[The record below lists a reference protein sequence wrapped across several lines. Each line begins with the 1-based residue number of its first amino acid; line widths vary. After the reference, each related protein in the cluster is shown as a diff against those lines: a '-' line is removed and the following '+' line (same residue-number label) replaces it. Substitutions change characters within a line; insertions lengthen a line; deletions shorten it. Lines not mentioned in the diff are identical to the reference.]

1 MAKARKWWV
10 ADRRP
15 LKVNVS
21 ETEPVE
27 EKVEEVI
34 ETAGDTVVENEIP
47 EVETVEEI
55 NVQPEQEIASEIKE
69 EKKAEKKSA
78 KKEWTEEELAVLP
91 REEMYAVIADIEAGK
106 ATIKPRFINQ

>member
-21 ETEPVE
+21 ETEPIE

-55 NVQPEQEIASEIKE
+55 NVQPE
-69 EKKAEKKSA
+69 EKKAEKKTA
-78 KKEWTEEELAVLP
+78 KKERTEEELAVLP

>member
-1 MAKARKWWV
+1 MAKVRKWWV

-27 EKVEEVI
+27 EKVEEAI

-55 NVQPEQEIASEIKE
+55 NTPTE

-78 KKEWTEEELAVLP
+78 KKERTEEELAVLP

>member
-21 ETEPVE
+21 EAEPIE
-27 EKVEEVI
+27 EKVEEAI
-34 ETAGDTVVENEIP
+34 EIAGDTVVENEIP
-47 EVETVEEI
+47 EVETVEEV
-55 NVQPEQEIASEIKE
+55 NVQPE

-78 KKEWTEEELAVLP
+78 KKERTEEELAVLP

>member
-21 ETEPVE
+21 ETEPIE

-55 NVQPEQEIASEIKE
+55 NTPTE

-78 KKEWTEEELAVLP
+78 KKERTEEELAVLP

>member
-1 MAKARKWWV
+1 MAKVRKWWV

-47 EVETVEEI
+47 EVETVEEV
-55 NVQPEQEIASEIKE
+55 NVQPE

-78 KKEWTEEELAVLP
+78 KKERTEEELAVLP

>member
-21 ETEPVE
+21 EAEPIE

-34 ETAGDTVVENEIP
+34 ETPVDTVVENEIP
-47 EVETVEEI
+47 EVETVEEV
-55 NVQPEQEIASEIKE
+55 NVQPEQE
-69 EKKAEKKSA
+69 KAEKKSA
-78 KKEWTEEELAVLP
+78 KKERTEEELAVLP

>member
-21 ETEPVE
+21 ETEPIE

-47 EVETVEEI
+47 EVETVEEV
-55 NVQPEQEIASEIKE
+55 NVQPE

-78 KKEWTEEELAVLP
+78 KKERTEEELAVLP

>member
-21 ETEPVE
+21 EAEPIE

-55 NVQPEQEIASEIKE
+55 NTPTE

-78 KKEWTEEELAVLP
+78 KKERTEEELAVLP

>member
-27 EKVEEVI
+27 EKVEEAI
-34 ETAGDTVVENEIP
+34 ETPVDTVVENEIP
-47 EVETVEEI
+47 EVETVEEV
-55 NVQPEQEIASEIKE
+55 NTQPE
-69 EKKAEKKSA
+69 EKKAEIKEKKSA
-78 KKEWTEEELAVLP
+78 KKERTEEELAVLP
-91 REEMYAVIADIEAGK
+91 REEMYEVIADIEAGK

>member
-1 MAKARKWWV
+1 M
-10 ADRRP
+10 
-15 LKVNVS
+15 
-21 ETEPVE
+21 VE
-27 EKVEEVI
+27 EAI

-55 NVQPEQEIASEIKE
+55 NTPTE

-78 KKEWTEEELAVLP
+78 KKERSEEELAVLP

>member
-21 ETEPVE
+21 ETEPMK
-27 EKVEEVI
+27 EK
-34 ETAGDTVVENEIP
+34 
-47 EVETVEEI
+47 
-55 NVQPEQEIASEIKE
+55 QPQPE

-78 KKEWTEEELAVLP
+78 KKERTEEELAVLP

>member
-1 MAKARKWWV
+1 MAKVRKWWV

-34 ETAGDTVVENEIP
+34 ETPVDTVVENEIP

-55 NVQPEQEIASEIKE
+55 NTPTE
-69 EKKAEKKSA
+69 EKKTEKKSA
-78 KKEWTEEELAVLP
+78 KKERTEEELAVLP

>member
-21 ETEPVE
+21 ETEPKE

-47 EVETVEEI
+47 EVETVEEV
-55 NVQPEQEIASEIKE
+55 NVQPEEKEAEIK
-69 EKKAEKKSA
+69 EKKSA

>member
-21 ETEPVE
+21 ETEPKE

-34 ETAGDTVVENEIP
+34 ETAVDTVVENEIP
-47 EVETVEEI
+47 EVETVEEV
-55 NVQPEQEIASEIKE
+55 NVQPE

-78 KKEWTEEELAVLP
+78 KKERTEEELAVLP

>member
-21 ETEPVE
+21 ETEPIE

-55 NVQPEQEIASEIKE
+55 NTPTE
-69 EKKAEKKSA
+69 EKKAEIKEKKPA
-78 KKEWTEEELAVLP
+78 KKERTEEELAVLP

>member
-21 ETEPVE
+21 ETEPHE

-47 EVETVEEI
+47 EVETVEEV
-55 NVQPEQEIASEIKE
+55 NVQPE

-78 KKEWTEEELAVLP
+78 KKERTEEELAVLP

>member
-21 ETEPVE
+21 EAEPIE

-47 EVETVEEI
+47 EVETVEEV
-55 NVQPEQEIASEIKE
+55 NVQPEG
-69 EKKAEKKSA
+69 KKAEKKSA

>member
-1 MAKARKWWV
+1 MEKARKWWV

-34 ETAGDTVVENEIP
+34 ETPVYTVVENEIP
-47 EVETVEEI
+47 EVETVEEV
-55 NVQPEQEIASEIKE
+55 NVQKKKE
-69 EKKAEKKSA
+69 KAEKKSA
-78 KKEWTEEELAVLP
+78 KKERTEEELAVLP

>member
-21 ETEPVE
+21 ETEPIE

-47 EVETVEEI
+47 EVETVEEV
-55 NVQPEQEIASEIKE
+55 NVQPE
-69 EKKAEKKSA
+69 EKKAEIKSEIKDKKSA

>member
-34 ETAGDTVVENEIP
+34 ETPVDTVVENEIP

-55 NVQPEQEIASEIKE
+55 NVQPE
-69 EKKAEKKSA
+69 EKKAEKKPA
-78 KKEWTEEELAVLP
+78 KKERTEEELAVLP

>member
-1 MAKARKWWV
+1 MAKVRKWWV

-47 EVETVEEI
+47 EVETVEEV
-55 NVQPEQEIASEIKE
+55 NVQPE

-78 KKEWTEEELAVLP
+78 KKERTEEELAVLP
-91 REEMYAVIADIEAGK
+91 REEMYEVIADIEAGK

>member
-55 NVQPEQEIASEIKE
+55 NTPTE

-78 KKEWTEEELAVLP
+78 KKERTEEELAVLP

>member
-21 ETEPVE
+21 EAEPIE

-47 EVETVEEI
+47 EVETVEEV
-55 NVQPEQEIASEIKE
+55 NVQPE

>member
-55 NVQPEQEIASEIKE
+55 NVQPE

-78 KKEWTEEELAVLP
+78 KKTNWRRACCFT
-91 REEMYAVIADIEAGK
+91 
-106 ATIKPRFINQ
+106 